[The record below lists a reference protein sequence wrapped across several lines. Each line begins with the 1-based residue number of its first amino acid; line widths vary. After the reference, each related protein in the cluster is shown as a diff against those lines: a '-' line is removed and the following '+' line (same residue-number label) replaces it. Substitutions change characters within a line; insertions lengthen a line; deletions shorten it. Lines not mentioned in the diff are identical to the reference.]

1 MMCLKQPE
9 GKTMPRMSAKE
20 KSEFRKSMADKGY
33 SRIPVY
39 APTNAK
45 ELRAEILEVTSKM
58 IEEYEEQNNPSD

>member
-1 MMCLKQPE
+1 MKS
-9 GKTMPRMSAKE
+9 KIMPRMSSKD

-45 ELRAEILEVTSKM
+45 ELREEILEVTSKM
-58 IEEYEEQNNPSD
+58 VEDYETRMKGSDAS

>member
-1 MMCLKQPE
+1 M
-9 GKTMPRMSAKE
+9 THISSKE
-20 KSEFRKSMADKGY
+20 KAEFRKSMAAKGY

-58 IEEYEEQNNPSD
+58 VEDYEQRNNQN